1 MLVVVNILWLVA
13 VLVLMGLSKRFNAMS
28 FGPYTRCPRCLMW
41 YQACEP
47 ICPSCC
53 MDDHPPV
60 WSGETASW
68 NAPGLGHD
76 AAAEAGPLEYSRVNA
91 SDRAARMLRY
101 LVIARI
107 VVVVV
112 MCVLAGLCI
121 QTSCAGFETGK
132 SINTLGYRHEM
143 FVLLIGW
150 YFYELA
156 ASCYLLGD
164 GGATRQGPGGSL
176 VSLTVREL
184 CRGRYGDKRWWISG
198 GRWQATFTA
207 VLVYM
212 GFGVVSLVLLVVSLY
227 FGIFPTHPVIGGIG
241 QLAVTLRVL
250 GIAVGMYVMNIALL
264 LGSRCASFLVER
276 PCDAIP
282 EGGWRGRGTRSA
294 SR

>member
-1 MLVVVNILWLVA
+1 
-13 VLVLMGLSKRFNAMS
+13 
-28 FGPYTRCPRCLMW
+28 
-41 YQACEP
+41 
-47 ICPSCC
+47 

-68 NAPGLGHD
+68 NAPGFGHD
-76 AAAEAGPLEYSRVNA
+76 AAAEAGPLEYSRVDA

-132 SINTLGYRHEM
+132 SINTLGYRREM

-184 CRGRYGDKRWWISG
+184 CRGRYGDERWWISG
-198 GRWQATFTA
+198 GRRQATFTV

-212 GFGVVSLVLLVVSLY
+212 GLGVVSLVLLVVL
-227 FGIFPTHPVIGGIG
+227 F
-241 QLAVTLRVL
+241 
-250 GIAVGMYVMNIALL
+250 GMYVMNIALL

-294 SR
+294 SASR